1 MTKEELEARLDR
13 ELAEGKITPEE
24 ADDEWLEFMHRNEVW
39 TEF

>member
-24 ADDEWLEFMHRNEVW
+24 ADAEWLEFMHRNEVW
-39 TEF
+39 AEF